1 MSAPANE
8 RRPLGRSGLT
18 VAPLCLGGNVFG
30 WTATEAQSFA
40 VLDAFVDAGFDFID
54 TADVYSRWV
63 PGHQGGESE
72 RVLGNWFAASGK
84 RDRIVL
90 ATKIGMDLGE
100 GRSGLRADWIRRG
113 VEDSLRRLRT
123 DRIDLYQSHKD
134 DPATPQEETLRAYE
148 DLIRQGKV
156 RAIGASN
163 FDADRLLA
171 ARALHR
177 DLGLPAYETLQP
189 EYNLFSRA
197 GFEAGLQPLC
207 ARESIA
213 VIPYYGLASGFLSG
227 KYRSAA
233 DAGRSVRGPGIVSKY
248 LNDRGLRILAALDAV
263 AARTGANCAQVAIA
277 WLAAQPTI
285 AAPIVSA
292 TSVAQLQDLVAA
304 TRLRLDAAALAQLT
318 AAGAG

>member
-1 MSAPANE
+1 MSAPPNE

>member
-1 MSAPANE
+1 MSAPPNE

-207 ARESIA
+207 ARENIA

>member
-207 ARESIA
+207 ARENIA